1 MLIEI
6 GQYSICWLE
15 TSGNCQWCEWAV
27 AKVLHKT
34 FLLVLFEWCL
44 VAVTLQWLVLLAK
57 QMLGQML
64 LGPWTPLRNA
74 VCMRRGPPRQDQSHT
89 VYSQLLL
96 SNTYGCFKWEA
107 TPWTL
112 FLWASVFS
120 SQKMG
125 VKSTTLPNPWVQWR
139 LKCLCKQNA
148 WGFCG
153 SREHSSQ

>member
-1 MLIEI
+1 MAFYPPKWKIWRSKSLEVSPSRSLWEI
-6 GQYSICWLE
+6 ACVDWNWSIFYLSAWNFRKL
-15 TSGNCQWCEWAV
+15 AV

-120 SQKMG
+120 SQK
-125 VKSTTLPNPWVQWR
+125 W
-139 LKCLCKQNA
+139 
-148 WGFCG
+148 
-153 SREHSSQ
+153 E